1 MKERE
6 RERERESSYTSKFI
20 PSCVCVYPC
29 PGQSG
34 QRVRPTP
41 DELIDPNGPYMKRRV
56 DVTSDPV
63 GYGFVIRGSRPVYV
77 HTVDPSGPAA
87 AAGLQVGGVKPKDT
101 PPLYKH
107 CTCTCTCLIFIAC
120 VMMCEYICWY
130 DDLYRSSLCVL
141 C

>member
-1 MKERE
+1 MRE
-6 RERERESSYTSKFI
+6 TPGGRGGGENVRVSKLDRDKSDFKTYLI
-20 PSCVCVYPC
+20 ICIYPR
-29 PGQSG
+29 PAGQPG

-87 AAGLQVGGVKPKDT
+87 AAGLQVGRVNVN
-101 PPLYKH
+101 
-107 CTCTCTCLIFIAC
+107 FA
-120 VMMCEYICWY
+120 
-130 DDLYRSSLCVL
+130 
-141 C
+141 